1 MILLATIILGTYI
14 FLSALFSDG
23 IDDDDDMD
31 GGMMAPVSTPT

>member
-14 FLSALFSDG
+14 FLSALFFDE

-31 GGMMAPVSTPT
+31 GGMMVPVSIPT